1 MKKRILS
8 LLLAVITILQV
19 IPAFTLPTIAEDE
32 TTGIDVA
39 DMEVGKLYKATW
51 KYPPEALPDAGWILK
66 GWYYGDRF
74 GNGLQEVSSVGATVV
89 DGKLIPRV
97 VSEEDIG
104 KDLFFWA
111 IFIPTTLTIT
121 NSVDAGTAIPEW
133 VTENQGFIY
142 KIEGKPDTATE
153 GISLTVAVPV
163 GKTQTVLGLPLG
175 EYNITLEGDWS
186 WRYEQREQDS
196 AFTMEANGT
205 DLKYSYAAPSPDVGQ
220 DGYYITDGAYNDPTP
235 KAEP

>member
-1 MKKRILS
+1 
-8 LLLAVITILQV
+8 LAVITILQV

-111 IFIPTTLTIT
+111 IFVPTTLTIT
-121 NSVDAGTAIPEW
+121 STIDAGTAIPEW

-186 WRYEQREQDS
+186 WRYVQREQDTT
-196 AFTMEANGT
+196 FTMEANGT
-205 DLKYSYAAPSPDVGQ
+205 VLEYSYAAPSPDVGQ